1 MHLTSFRTLGRSGL
15 IVSPFA
21 LGTMTFGAG
30 RWGTEEEGARA
41 ILNAYAEAGGN
52 FVDTADI
59 YGGGRSEEMLGRWI
73 AERKLRD
80 RTVIATKFTWN
91 LDAGNPNAGGNGRKN
106 VMRAVDASL
115 KRLGTDYIDLYW
127 SHFWDMTTPVEEL
140 LQTFVDLVRSGK
152 IRYYALSD
160 VPAWYAT
167 KMAVLAAER
176 GLPGPI
182 AIQAEYSL
190 VERTAEREHVPL
202 AAECGM
208 GLVPWSPLAGGFLTG
223 KYGRDDKRE
232 GSERL
237 NGGNPLGSSKFTDR
251 NWAILDALKA
261 VATELDCPPARVA
274 LAWAVTQPRVDAL
287 LLGAS
292 RPEQVREN
300 VAAIALDLP
309 DEQRAVLDKA
319 SALEPAFPYL
329 GFTSDVKRSIFGNQ
343 DVAGW
348 TGSPAR

>member
-1 MHLTSFRTLGRSGL
+1 MDLTSFRTLGRSGL
-15 IVSPFA
+15 VVSPFA

-30 RWGTEEEGARA
+30 RWGTGEEGARA
-41 ILNAYAEAGGN
+41 ILDAYADAGGN

-59 YGGGRSEEMLGRWI
+59 YGGGASEEMLGRWV
-73 AERKLRD
+73 AERDARD
-80 RTVIATKFTWN
+80 RLVIATKFTWN
-91 LDAGNPNAGGNGRKN
+91 LDPGNPNAGGNGRKN

-115 KRLGTDYIDLYW
+115 RRLGTDYIDLYW

-140 LQTFVDLVRSGK
+140 LQTFTDLIRSGK

-223 KYGRDDKRE
+223 KYARDDKRE

-251 NWAILDALKA
+251 NWAILDALKS
-261 VATELDCPPARVA
+261 VAAELDCPPARVA
-274 LAWAVTQPRVDAL
+274 LAWTVTQPRVDAL

-292 RPEQVREN
+292 RPEQVTEN
-300 VAAIALDLP
+300 VAALALDMS
-309 DEQRAVLDKA
+309 DKHRAGLNAA
-319 SALEPAFPYL
+319 SALEPAFPYA
-329 GFTSDVKRSIFGNQ
+329 GFNAGVKRSIFGGTEVTGWPGS
-343 DVAGW
+343 VAL
-348 TGSPAR
+348 

>member
-1 MHLTSFRTLGRSGL
+1 MDLTSFRTLGRSGL
-15 IVSPFA
+15 VVSPFA

-30 RWGTEEEGARA
+30 RWGTEEDGARA
-41 ILNAYAEAGGN
+41 ILDAYAEAGGN
-52 FVDTADI
+52 FIDTADI

-73 AERKLRD
+73 AERSLRD
-80 RTVIATKFTWN
+80 RMVIATKFTWN
-91 LDAGNPNAGGNGRKN
+91 LDPGNPNAGGNGRKN
-106 VMRAVDASL
+106 VLRAIDASL
-115 KRLGTDYIDLYW
+115 ARLGTDYIDLYW

-140 LQTFVDLVRSGK
+140 LQTFTDLVRSGK

-202 AAECGM
+202 ATECGM

-232 GSERL
+232 GSDRL
-237 NGGNPLGSSKFTDR
+237 NGGNPLGSTKFTDR
-251 NWAILDALKA
+251 NWGILDALKG
-261 VATELDCPPARVA
+261 VATEIGCPPARAA
-274 LAWAVTQPRVDAL
+274 LAWTINQPRVDSL

-292 RPEQVREN
+292 RPDQVREN
-300 VAAIALDLP
+300 VAALALDLS
-309 DEQRAVLDKA
+309 DDHRATLDGA
-319 SALEPAFPYL
+319 SALEPAFPYS
-329 GFTSDVKRSIFGNQ
+329 GFSGDVKRSIFGGT
-343 DVAGW
+343 DVTAWRQGL
-348 TGSPAR
+348 RR

>member
-1 MHLTSFRTLGRSGL
+1 MDLASFRTLGRSGL
-15 IVSPFA
+15 VVSPFA

-41 ILNAYAEAGGN
+41 ILDAYAEAGGN

-59 YGGGRSEEMLGRWI
+59 YGGGSSEEMLGRWA
-73 AERKLRD
+73 AERGSRD
-80 RTVIATKFTWN
+80 RLVIATKFTWN
-91 LDAGNPNAGGNGRKN
+91 LDPGNPNAGGNGRKN
-106 VMRAVDASL
+106 VLRAVDASL
-115 KRLGTDYIDLYW
+115 RRLGTDYIDLYW
-127 SHFWDMTTPVEEL
+127 SHFWDMNTPVEEL
-140 LQTFVDLVRSGK
+140 LQTFADLVRSGK

-202 AAECGM
+202 ATECGM

-232 GSERL
+232 GSDRL
-237 NGGNPLGSSKFTDR
+237 NGGNPLGSSKFTER
-251 NWAILDALKA
+251 NWGILDALKT
-261 VATELDCPPARVA
+261 VATELDCPPTRVA
-274 LAWAVTQPRVDAL
+274 LAWTVTQPRVDAL
-287 LLGAS
+287 LLGVS

-300 VAAIALDLP
+300 IAALSLELPAGHRAALD
-309 DEQRAVLDKA
+309 AA

-329 GFTSDVKRSIFGNQ
+329 GFNDGVKRSIFGGS
-343 DVAGW
+343 DVASWPG
-348 TGSPAR
+348 GAGR

>member
-1 MHLTSFRTLGRSGL
+1 MDLTSFRTLGRSGL
-15 IVSPFA
+15 VVSPFA

-30 RWGTEEEGARA
+30 RWGTEEDGARA

-59 YGGGRSEEMLGRWI
+59 YGGGRSEEMLGRWV
-73 AERKLRD
+73 ADRSLRD
-80 RTVIATKFTWN
+80 KLVIATKFTWN

-115 KRLGTDYIDLYW
+115 RRLGTDYVDLYW

-140 LQTFVDLVRSGK
+140 LGTLADLVRSGK

-190 VERTAEREHVPL
+190 VERAAEREHVPL
-202 AAECGM
+202 AVECGM

-223 KYGRDDKRE
+223 KYARDDKRE
-232 GSERL
+232 GSDRL
-237 NGGNPLGSSKFTDR
+237 NGANPLGGTKFTDR

-261 VATELDCPPARVA
+261 VAAELDVAPARVA
-274 LAWAVTQPRVDAL
+274 LAWTARRPRVDAL

-292 RPEQVREN
+292 RPEQITDN
-300 VAAIALDLP
+300 VAALDLDLP
-309 DEQRAVLDKA
+309 DDAVAKLDRA

-329 GFTSDVKRSIFGNQ
+329 GFNADVKRSIFGGT

-348 TGSPAR
+348 QQAGAR

>member
-1 MHLTSFRTLGRSGL
+1 MDLTSFRTLGRSGL

-30 RWGTEEEGARA
+30 RWGTEDDGARA
-41 ILNAYAEAGGN
+41 ILDAYADAGGN
-52 FVDTADI
+52 FIDTADI
-59 YGGGRSEEMLGRWI
+59 YGGGRSEEMLGRWM
-73 AERKLRD
+73 AERSLRE
-80 RTVIATKFTWN
+80 RLVIATKFTWN
-91 LDAGNPNAGGNGRKN
+91 LDPGNPNAGGNGRKN

-115 KRLGTDYIDLYW
+115 RRLGSDYIDLYW

-140 LQTFVDLVRSGK
+140 LHTFVDLIRSGK

-190 VERTAEREHVPL
+190 VERIAEREHVPL
-202 AAECGM
+202 AADCGM
-208 GLVPWSPLAGGFLTG
+208 ALVPWSPLAGGFLTG

-232 GSERL
+232 GSDRL
-237 NGGNPLGSSKFTDR
+237 NGGNPLGTSKFTDR
-251 NWAILDALKA
+251 NWRILDTLKV
-261 VATELDCPPARVA
+261 VADELDCPPARVA
-274 LAWAVTQPRVDAL
+274 LAWTVSRARVDAL

-292 RPEQVREN
+292 RPDQVREN
-300 VAAIALDLP
+300 IAALSLNLPAGQRAALD
-309 DEQRAVLDKA
+309 AA

-329 GFTSDVKRSIFGNQ
+329 GFNDGVRRSIFGGS

-348 TGSPAR
+348 PGSPGR

>member
-1 MHLTSFRTLGRSGL
+1 MDLTSFRTLGRSGL
-15 IVSPFA
+15 VVSPFA

-30 RWGTEEEGARA
+30 RWGTEEEGAGA
-41 ILNAYAEAGGN
+41 ILDAYVDAGGN
-52 FVDTADI
+52 FIDTADV

-73 AERKLRD
+73 AERSLRD
-80 RTVIATKFTWN
+80 RLVIATKFTWN
-91 LDAGNPNAGGNGRKN
+91 LDPGNPNAGGNGRKN
-106 VMRAVDASL
+106 VLRAVDASL
-115 KRLGTDYIDLYW
+115 RRLGTDHIDLYW
-127 SHFWDMTTPVEEL
+127 SHFWDMMTPVEEL
-140 LQTFVDLVRSGK
+140 LGTLADLVRSGK

-223 KYGRDDKRE
+223 KYGREDKRE
-232 GSERL
+232 GSDRL
-237 NGGNPLGSSKFTDR
+237 NGGNPFGGTKFTDR
-251 NWAILDALKA
+251 NWAILDALKE
-261 VATELDCPPARVA
+261 VAAGLDASPARVA
-274 LAWAVTQPRVDAL
+274 LAWTVSQRRVDAL

-292 RPEQVREN
+292 RPEQVGDN
-300 VAAIALDLP
+300 VAALALHLP
-309 DEQRAVLDKA
+309 DDARTRLGAA
-319 SALEPAFPYL
+319 SALEPAFPYF
-329 GFTSDVKRSIFGNQ
+329 GFTEDVKRSIFGGT
-343 DVAGW
+343 DVRSELHHGQ
-348 TGSPAR
+348 